1 MSDGNLIR
9 VPLPELS
16 EERRKELVKVAAKY
30 AEQARVSARNVRREG
45 MESLKKQEKDGKLS
59 QDQHRKLEKDVQT
72 LTDDTIKKRRC
83 HVAAEGQGDTVRSD
97 GERTRSRI
105 SPAPPAHVAIIM
117 DGNGRWAKKRGLPR
131 IAGHK
136 NGAEA
141 VRRAVAASV
150 ELGIKYLTLFGFS
163 SENWKRPAGEIDD
176 LMGLLRHYLRGEIAE
191 LHKNGV
197 RVRVI
202 GERDKLAPDIV
213 TLIDNAENLTRG
225 NERLHL
231 SIALN
236 YGGRAE
242 IALGRARH
250 RRGGRRR
257 ARSSPDEIDEDC
269 LRRAIS

>member
-1 MSDGNLIR
+1 M
-9 VPLPELS
+9 
-16 EERRKELVKVAAKY
+16 AK
-30 AEQARVSARNVRREG
+30 N
-45 MESLKKQEKDGKLS
+45 
-59 QDQHRKLEKDVQT
+59 
-72 LTDDTIKKRRC
+72 
-83 HVAAEGQGDTVRSD
+83 GDAN
-97 GERTRSRI
+97 

-117 DGNGRWAKKRGLPR
+117 DGNGRWAKARGLPR

-163 SENWKRPAGEIDD
+163 SENWKRPVGEIDD

-225 NERLHL
+225 NDRLHL

-242 IALGRARH
+242 IALAARAIAAQVASGALKPEQVDEDRVARH
-250 RRGGRRR
+250 LFT
-257 ARSSPDEIDEDC
+257 SDIPDPDLLIRTSGEQRISNFLLWQSAYAELVFTETLWPDFAKDDLE
-269 LRRAIS
+269 RAIQDYHGRERRYGASIGSV

>member
-1 MSDGNLIR
+1 MAKN
-9 VPLPELS
+9 
-16 EERRKELVKVAAKY
+16 EE
-30 AEQARVSARNVRREG
+30 S
-45 MESLKKQEKDGKLS
+45 
-59 QDQHRKLEKDVQT
+59 H
-72 LTDDTIKKRRC
+72 
-83 HVAAEGQGDTVRSD
+83 
-97 GERTRSRI
+97 

-131 IAGHK
+131 IVGHK

-141 VRRAVAASV
+141 VRRAVAASI
-150 ELGIKYLTLFGFS
+150 ELGIRYLTLFGFS
-163 SENWKRPAGEIDD
+163 SENWKRPPSEIDD

-191 LHKNGV
+191 MHKNGV

-231 SIALN
+231 SMAIN

-242 IALGRARH
+242 IALAARAIAAQVTS
-250 RRGGRRR
+250 G
-257 ARSSPDEIDEDC
+257 ALKPEQVDEDC
-269 LRRAIS
+269 IARHLFTADIPDPDLLIRTSGEQRISNFLLWQSAYAELVFTETLWPDFAKDDLERALRDYHGRERRYGASVGSV

>member
-1 MSDGNLIR
+1 M
-9 VPLPELS
+9 
-16 EERRKELVKVAAKY
+16 AK
-30 AEQARVSARNVRREG
+30 ND
-45 MESLKKQEKDGKLS
+45 ES
-59 QDQHRKLEKDVQT
+59 H
-72 LTDDTIKKRRC
+72 
-83 HVAAEGQGDTVRSD
+83 
-97 GERTRSRI
+97 

-150 ELGIKYLTLFGFS
+150 ELGIRYLTLFGFS
-163 SENWKRPAGEIDD
+163 SENWKRPPREIDD
-176 LMGLLRHYLRGEIAE
+176 LMGLLRHYLRGEVAE

-213 TLIDNAENLTRG
+213 TLIENAENLTRG

-242 IALGRARH
+242 IALAAR
-250 RRGGRRR
+250 RLAEDVAAGKL
-257 ARSSPDEIDEDC
+257 APDEIDEDVFAAKLLTSDIPDPDLLIRTSGEQRISNFLLWQSAYAELVFTETLWPDFAKDDLERA
-269 LRRAIS
+269 LRDYHGRERRYGASVGSV

>member
-1 MSDGNLIR
+1 MAK
-9 VPLPELS
+9 S
-16 EERRKELVKVAAKY
+16 EAA
-30 AEQARVSARNVRREG
+30 N
-45 MESLKKQEKDGKLS
+45 
-59 QDQHRKLEKDVQT
+59 
-72 LTDDTIKKRRC
+72 
-83 HVAAEGQGDTVRSD
+83 
-97 GERTRSRI
+97 

-136 NGAEA
+136 NGAES

-242 IALGRARH
+242 IALAARAIAQ
-250 RRGGRRR
+250 GVASG
-257 ARSSPDEIDEDC
+257 ALKPAEVDEDC
-269 LRRAIS
+269 IARHLFTADIPDPDLLIRTSGEQRISNFLLWQMAYAELVFTETLWPDFAKDDLEKALQDYHGRERRYGASIGSV